1 MISILIPIYNEDVRL
16 LVKTLSHQCQF
27 IDGLDYEIILYDDG
41 SELKYQELNEEVLH
55 LPHIIYKVMPKN
67 LGRAKIRNL
76 LAFQAKGNRLL
87 FIDGDSG
94 ILKKYFIKDYL
105 TLKDKIIFG
114 GRVYPPKCSN
124 PDYLLHWRYG
134 TLVESKSAESRK
146 KLPYL
151 SFMSNN
157 FLIDKSIF
165 LDHLFDETIEGYG
178 YEDLAFAERLKGN
191 KIPITHINNEVVHL
205 GIEQNDI
212 YLKKTEK
219 AIHNLYALHKSGMI
233 METRLIR
240 YYNKNKGLISILP
253 TKKMG
258 SLLKQNLLGKN
269 PNLNYLQLYK
279 LILFNSISR

>member
-1 MISILIPIYNEDVRL
+1 MLSILIPIYNEDIRL

-41 SELKYQELNEEVLH
+41 SELKYQELNEDILH
-55 LPHIIYKVMPKN
+55 LPYIIYKVMPKN
-67 LGRAKIRNL
+67 LGRARIRNL

-94 ILKKYFIKDYL
+94 ILKKDFIKDYL
-105 TLKDKIIFG
+105 TLNDKIIFG
-114 GRVYPPKCSN
+114 GRIYPPKCSH
-124 PDYLLHWRYG
+124 PDYLLHWKYG
-134 TLVESKSAESRK
+134 TLIESKSAESRK

-165 LDHLFDETIEGYG
+165 IDHLFDETIDGYG
-178 YEDLAFAERLKGN
+178 YEDLAFAERLKRN
-191 KIPITHINNEVVHL
+191 NISITHINNEVVHL
-205 GIEQNDI
+205 GIEHNDT
-212 YLKKTEK
+212 YLKKIEK
-219 AIHNLYALHKSGMI
+219 AIHNLNALHQKGMI
-233 METRLIR
+233 MDTKLIQ
-240 YYNKNKGLISILP
+240 YYNKYKGLISILP
-253 TKKMG
+253 TTKMG

-279 LILFNSISR
+279 LILFNRISR